1 MKNLILTTIFLLN
14 TILSF
19 SQNIV
24 FEFHDFDSFSSEK
37 VLNIKNPIQ
46 ILYDK
51 SVKLYD
57 NQPCDVRYEIL
68 IKEKIILFF
77 NHGDLVNSV
86 NLKSFE
92 KSDTHIKFSFLLK
105 EWNMDREE
113 LTTVLIK
120 IDKSSSFQTGIIYNS
135 YNNETNGMLVK
146 HMGVTQ

>member
-1 MKNLILTTIFLLN
+1 
-14 TILSF
+14 
-19 SQNIV
+19 
-24 FEFHDFDSFSSEK
+24 
-37 VLNIKNPIQ
+37 
-46 ILYDK
+46 LYDK

-57 NQPCDVRYEIL
+57 NQPCDIRYEIL

-92 KSDTHIKFSFLLK
+92 KSDTQIKFSFLLK